1 MKKNFA
7 ALIIVLFGVGTS
19 LPAAVRLPMRDLI
32 VETGSAPMRGSSEA
46 RLTLVDFSDFE
57 CPFCA
62 RYVRETLPW
71 IERDYVVTGKVKYVF
86 RDFPVDALHKQAFK
100 AHEAA
105 ACAADQHQFWP
116 MHDRLFANQQT
127 LDRAALVAHAA
138 ALHIDALAFQECLD
152 SGKHAAAIRTSMAEG
167 RAAGVTATPTLML
180 GLNEPGKTTV
190 KVLKVVRG
198 AQPYA
203 QIKDAIE
210 SLLRESSPTREGLLH
225 Q

>member
-1 MKKNFA
+1 MNKNFA
-7 ALIIVLFGVGTS
+7 ALVVVLVGVWIS
-19 LPAAVRLPMRDLI
+19 SPAAARAPMRDLV
-32 VETGSAPMRGSSEA
+32 VETVSAPMRGSSEA
-46 RLTLVDFSDFE
+46 RLTLVDFSDFQ

-86 RDFPVDALHKQAFK
+86 RDFPVEALHKQAFK

-138 ALHIDALAFQECLD
+138 ALHLDASAFQECLD
-152 SGKHAAAIRTSMAEG
+152 GGTHAAAIHASVAEG
-167 RAAGVTATPTLML
+167 RAAGITATPTLML

-190 KVLKVVRG
+190 KVLKIVRG

-210 SLLRESSPTREGLLH
+210 SLLRESPPTR
-225 Q
+225 